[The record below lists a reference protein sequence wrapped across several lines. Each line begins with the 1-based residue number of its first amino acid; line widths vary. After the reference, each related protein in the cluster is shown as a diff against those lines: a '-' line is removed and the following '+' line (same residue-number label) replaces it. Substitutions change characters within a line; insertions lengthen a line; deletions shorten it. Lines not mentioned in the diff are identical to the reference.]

1 MKKSAIAA
9 LALSALVLFT
19 GCGSTPKKAGNDTN
33 AKPAAT
39 EQVKPAAGKPVL
51 IHCRKAIF
59 APNAYKRVV
68 ELRPD
73 IPEISYINGAPLIQ
87 PYNEWKSTQGN

>member
-19 GCGSTPKKAGNDTN
+19 GCGSTPKNPGNDKN

-39 EQVKPAAGKPVL
+39 EQAKPAAG
-51 IHCRKAIF
+51 
-59 APNAYKRVV
+59 
-68 ELRPD
+68 
-73 IPEISYINGAPLIQ
+73 
-87 PYNEWKSTQGN
+87 T